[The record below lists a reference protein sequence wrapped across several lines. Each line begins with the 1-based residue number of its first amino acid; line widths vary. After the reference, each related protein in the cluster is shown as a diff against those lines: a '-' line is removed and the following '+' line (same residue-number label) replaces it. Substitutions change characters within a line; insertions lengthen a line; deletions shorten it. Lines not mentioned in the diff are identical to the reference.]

1 MKHPQITKNFIKD
14 CLNINTFDIFKQ
26 HVALDSNYFRESF
39 LTYTINPGR
48 RTGKT
53 SDIFEYIRENPEEN
67 FLYIS
72 FSDAVLKNTSE
83 IFKPTPNVK
92 LINQS
97 SIDKEHVKRYP
108 IIFVDNYS
116 IVDKENI
123 IELFKK
129 LGKLD
134 IKNFQKIFL
143 IG

>member
-1 MKHPQITKNFIKD
+1 MQNTQIIKNFIKD
-14 CLNINTFDIFKQ
+14 CLKIKTLDIFQQ
-26 HVALDSNYFRESF
+26 HAMLDSNYFRESF
-39 LTYTINPGR
+39 LTYSINPGR

-72 FSDAVLKNTSE
+72 FSDGVLKDNLQN
-83 IFKPTPNVK
+83 FKPTPNVK
-92 LINQS
+92 MISQF
-97 SIDKEHVKRYP
+97 SIDKEDIKKYP

-116 IVDKENI
+116 IIDKENI
-123 IELFKK
+123 IELFNK

>member
-1 MKHPQITKNFIKD
+1 MKYPQITKNFIKD
-14 CLNINTFDIFKQ
+14 CLNINTLDIFQ
-26 HVALDSNYFRESF
+26 QNRSLGSNYFRESC
-39 LTYTINPGR
+39 LTYSINPGR

-53 SDIFEYIRENPEEN
+53 SDIFDYIRENPEKI
-67 FLYIS
+67 FLYIGS
-72 FSDAVLKNTSE
+72 SNEVVKDTIKNV
-83 IFKPTPNVK
+83 KPTPNVK
-92 LINQS
+92 LINQFF
-97 SIDKEHVKRYP
+97 IDREYVKKYP

-116 IVDKENI
+116 IIDKENI